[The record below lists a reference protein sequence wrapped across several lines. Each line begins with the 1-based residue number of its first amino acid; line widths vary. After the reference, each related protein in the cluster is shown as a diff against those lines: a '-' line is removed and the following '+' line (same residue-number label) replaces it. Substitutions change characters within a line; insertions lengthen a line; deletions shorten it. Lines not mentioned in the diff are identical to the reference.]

1 MIGFRIIFIA
11 GMSYLISLR
20 LALEYWVSNLECIM
34 FQSTGLVFTQLHHLS
49 WRADFEQP
57 MTHRSS
63 GTFPKQCLQD
73 CSRSCLVKGLAQD
86 GTHLVPESHQVW
98 LTRCLDAFY
107 LCWCFSRKRLVC
119 KRERWTDCGPEDVTE
134 RAKRSIWNE
143 SDWEHRRLPV
153 STSPCRERWDCVRCG
168 KPVGQWR
175 AGEESKN
182 ICFVKS
188 NSTCC
193 EWWGA
198 AHFEMNLVGI
208 T

>member
-1 MIGFRIIFIA
+1 MSLTCFLDQFFLLTLEWFGELTLVMRRCAVDSLLLLYVACWALVLILFVFNAIELWFRIIFIA

-34 FQSTGLVFTQLHHLS
+34 FQSTWLVFTQLHHLS

-98 LTRCLDAFY
+98 LTRCLDAF
-107 LCWCFSRKRLVC
+107 LPLLV
-119 KRERWTDCGPEDVTE
+119 
-134 RAKRSIWNE
+134 
-143 SDWEHRRLPV
+143 
-153 STSPCRERWDCVRCG
+153 
-168 KPVGQWR
+168 
-175 AGEESKN
+175 
-182 ICFVKS
+182 F
-188 NSTCC
+188 
-193 EWWGA
+193 
-198 AHFEMNLVGI
+198 
-208 T
+208 

>member
-1 MIGFRIIFIA
+1 MPLRWLQAWARPKAGVLANILLGQAFSVLSICFLPKIVYWTMIGFRIIFIA

-119 KRERWTDCGPEDVTE
+119 KRDWTVDT
-134 RAKRSIWNE
+134 
-143 SDWEHRRLPV
+143 L
-153 STSPCRERWDCVRCG
+153 
-168 KPVGQWR
+168 
-175 AGEESKN
+175 
-182 ICFVKS
+182 
-188 NSTCC
+188 
-193 EWWGA
+193 
-198 AHFEMNLVGI
+198 
-208 T
+208 

>member
-34 FQSTGLVFTQLHHLS
+34 FLSTGLVFTQLHHLS

-98 LTRCLDAFY
+98 LTRCLDAIVSVLAGRHLF
-107 LCWCFSRKRLVC
+107 
-119 KRERWTDCGPEDVTE
+119 ERWTDCEDVTE

-143 SDWEHRRLPV
+143 SDCRHIGRLPV
-153 STSPCRERWDCVRCG
+153 SASPCRERWDCVRCG
-168 KPVGQWR
+168 KLVGQWR

-188 NSTCC
+188 NSTSC
-193 EWWGA
+193 ERWGA
-198 AHFEMNLVGI
+198 AHFKMNF
-208 T
+208 TR

>member
-1 MIGFRIIFIA
+1 MWCKIYTVHIALNDFKFYCIEIGQLVVKMPPEVITGLSKTQGGDSSKYFAWPSLFCAFYLLLALLRAQTKVVYWTMIGFRIIFIA
-11 GMSYLISLR
+11 EVSYLISLR

-98 LTRCLDAFY
+98 LTRCFDA
-107 LCWCFSRKRLVC
+107 
-119 KRERWTDCGPEDVTE
+119 
-134 RAKRSIWNE
+134 I
-143 SDWEHRRLPV
+143 V
-153 STSPCRERWDCVRCG
+153 SVL
-168 KPVGQWR
+168 
-175 AGEESKN
+175 AGRDL
-182 ICFVKS
+182 F
-188 NSTCC
+188 
-193 EWWGA
+193 A
-198 AHFEMNLVGI
+198 
-208 T
+208 

>member
-1 MIGFRIIFIA
+1 MILNSTALKLANWLLKCPLRWSQAWARPKAGILANIVLGQAFFCAFYLLLALLQAQTKVVYWTMIGFRIIFIA
-11 GMSYLISLR
+11 GVSYLISLR

-119 KRERWTDCGPEDVTE
+119 KRDWTVD
-134 RAKRSIWNE
+134 
-143 SDWEHRRLPV
+143 RLWP
-153 STSPCRERWDCVRCG
+153 
-168 KPVGQWR
+168 
-175 AGEESKN
+175 
-182 ICFVKS
+182 
-188 NSTCC
+188 
-193 EWWGA
+193 
-198 AHFEMNLVGI
+198 
-208 T
+208 